1 MTPDF
6 LDAEILNDFL
16 TEAAELIDELDADL
30 VTLEE
35 TPGDEDLLN
44 RIFRALHTVKGSAS
58 FLAITNLVEFAHKAE
73 DALNVIRKGEVRVTE
88 PVMDALLRSVDVLRL
103 QIGQLQEGN
112 EPEAA
117 PDDLLSA
124 LIAIARNE
132 INSAEGDASVESSVS
147 SEGSGCAKGD
157 GGVAVTANDT
167 VSSSVNA
174 GGTGEIP
181 LSLSDSK
188 QDLVVFM
195 VEDIGE
201 SLDQIEEEIHQLE
214 QSSLIAET
222 AEDLTEIATA
232 LSRSAEFFEFASMVE
247 LVGYLEVAGQHLGE
261 VSEEL
266 LGQIVPRMSGILV
279 LLRAQHEA
287 LGRGMVRTFDASQL
301 GNRLVS
307 FLQGE
312 AVGQESYLAAGASAR
327 DALEHDGVVFD
338 DEGAGE
344 ATDALI
350 DGESRGGGE
359 QDDVLVEGFE
369 KRKVEVGATAD
380 GGVVGDA
387 VVASTPTGTAKNG
400 GQKKG
405 GGKRVLKSEPTI
417 RVEVG
422 RLEIL
427 LNLVGELVI
436 QKNRIAA
443 LSRQI
448 SHYDGLPSELQENVA
463 QASRDLDHITSQIQV
478 GVMRTRMQPLDKL
491 FGKYPRLIRD
501 LARSTGKKFDLK
513 IEGGDTE
520 VDKSILEEL
529 GDPLVHI
536 LRNSADHG
544 IEDPSDRIASGKP
557 ETGTIC
563 IKAKHQ
569 GSHVEIEVSDDGKGL
584 NREVLGRKAVEKG
597 IITEEELPSL
607 SDHEIIH
614 LIMAPGFSTA
624 EQVSDLSGRGV
635 GMDVV
640 RTNIQSLGGDVELN
654 SVECE
659 GTTLTIKIPLT
670 VAILN
675 AMMVEVGGDTYAIP
689 LTNILEIAKPDEGL
703 LSTINGRSVL
713 RLRERVIPIVDMKEV
728 FGGYEEGT
736 DSRFAV
742 IVGTS
747 EQPFGLMV
755 TGLIGQQEIV
765 IKPLDESIESNEMIS
780 GATVRE
786 DGGVSLILDVMSIIE
801 RTAKSGRAAA

>member
-16 TEAAELIDELDADL
+16 TEAVELIDELDADL
-30 VTLEE
+30 VKLED
-35 TPGDEDLLN
+35 TPEDGELLN

-88 PVMDALLRSVDVLRL
+88 EVMDALLRSVDVLRL

-112 EPEAA
+112 EPEKA
-117 PDDLLSA
+117 PEDLLTA
-124 LIAIARNE
+124 LVAIAQ
-132 INSAEGDASVESSVS
+132 SATEGGGETAGE
-147 SEGSGCAKGD
+147 EGTSCGD
-157 GGVAVTANDT
+157 GTEAVNGASDGDT
-167 VSSSVNA
+167 GDQN
-174 GGTGEIP
+174 EIP

-188 QDLVVFM
+188 LELVGFM

-201 SLDQIEEEIHQLE
+201 SLDQIEEEIHHLE
-214 QSSLIAET
+214 QGSSVAE
-222 AEDLTEIATA
+222 AADELTEITIA
-232 LSRSAEFFEFASMVE
+232 LSRSVEFFEFDSMGE
-247 LVGYLEVAGQHLGE
+247 LVGYLGVAGEHLGE
-261 VSEEL
+261 VSEDI
-266 LGQIVPRMSGILV
+266 LGQIVPRMSAILN
-279 LLRAQHEA
+279 LMRIQHEA
-287 LGRGMVRTFDASQL
+287 LGRGMVRTIDATKL
-301 GNRLVS
+301 GTRMVA
-307 FLQGE
+307 FLENGE
-312 AVGQESYLAAGASAR
+312 AEQDAYLTVGASVSDALTHDGIVIDEVRNGQETAVA
-327 DALEHDGVVFD
+327 DG
-338 DEGAGE
+338 
-344 ATDALI
+344 L
-350 DGESRGGGE
+350 SRGGGE
-359 QDDVLVEGFE
+359 QDEISGSEREQNDTAAANASNS
-369 KRKVEVGATAD
+369 GASGEEASAGSPGSASS
-380 GGVVGDA
+380 GG
-387 VVASTPTGTAKNG
+387 NG
-400 GQKKG
+400 KKS
-405 GGKRVLKSEPTI
+405 GGKRVMKSEPTI
-417 RVEVG
+417 RVEVS

-443 LSRQI
+443 LSRQV
-448 SHYDGLPSELQENVA
+448 SDCEGLDSDLLENVA

-501 LARSTGKKFDLK
+501 LARNTGKKFDLK

-529 GDPLVHI
+529 GDPLVHV

-544 IEDPSDRIASGKP
+544 IEEPGDRIANGKP
-557 ETGTIC
+557 EMGTIR

-597 IITEEELPSL
+597 IVTEEELMNM

-624 EQVSDLSGRGV
+624 AQVSDLSGRGV

-640 RTNIQSLGGDVELN
+640 RTNIQALGGEIEL
-654 SVECE
+654 SSIEGQ
-659 GTTLTIKIPLT
+659 GTTLSIKIPLT
-670 VAILN
+670 VAILK

-689 LTNILEIAKPDEGL
+689 LTTILEIAKPDEGL

-713 RLRERVIPIVDMKEV
+713 RLRDRVIPIVDLKEV
-728 FGGYEEGT
+728 FGGYGDCEE
-736 DSRFAV
+736 SRFAV

-747 EQPFGLMV
+747 DQPFGLMV

-786 DGGVSLILDVMSIIE
+786 DGGVSLILDVTRIIE
-801 RTAKSGRAAA
+801 RTAKSGRLVA